1 MKDLILL
8 VADKN
13 TQFALK
19 GALER
24 PEALGIRPVEF
35 EFRIHSGHDG
45 GIRTTGPEML
55 TLLHRMFR
63 HGLLVM
69 DYEGCGEEQ
78 TNATALEAKLD
89 ERLKTGWQN
98 NAKAIVIEPEVDVW
112 VWGSDN
118 AVQQVIEWPAGQGIR
133 DWLRDRGFSF
143 DCNNKPTRPKEAME
157 EAMRKTRSPRS
168 SALYQQ
174 IAERISV
181 RHCKDNA
188 FARLRTQLI
197 SWFPK
202 LTTEG

>member
-24 PEALGIRPVEF
+24 PDALGIRPINF
-35 EFRIHSGHDG
+35 AFRVHPGRDG
-45 GIRTTGPEML
+45 GVRKTGPEIL
-55 TLLHRMFR
+55 ALENRLFQ

-78 TNATALEAKLD
+78 TNATALEARLD
-89 ERLKTGWQN
+89 KRLQAGWKD

-118 AVQQVIEWPAGQGIR
+118 AVQEVIDWPAGQGIR
-133 DWLRDRGFSF
+133 EWLRNQGFSF
-143 DCNNKPTRPKEAME
+143 DCNNKPIRPKEAME

-174 IAERISV
+174 IAEKISL

-202 LTTEG
+202 LTT

>member
-24 PEALGIRPVEF
+24 PEALGIRPIEF
-35 EFRIHSGHDG
+35 EFRVHSGHDG

-55 TLLHRMFR
+55 ALLNHMFR

-69 DYEGCGEEQ
+69 DHEGCGEEQ
-78 TNATALEAKLD
+78 TSATALEAKLD
-89 ERLKTGWQN
+89 ERLKTKWHD

-118 AVQQVIEWPAGQGIR
+118 AVQEVIDWPTGQGIR
-133 DWLRDRGFSF
+133 EWLRDRGFSF
-143 DCNNKPTRPKEAME
+143 DGNNKPTRPKEAIE

-174 IAERISV
+174 IAGKISL

-188 FARLRTQLI
+188 FARLRTQLLT
-197 SWFPK
+197 WFPQP
-202 LTTEG
+202 E